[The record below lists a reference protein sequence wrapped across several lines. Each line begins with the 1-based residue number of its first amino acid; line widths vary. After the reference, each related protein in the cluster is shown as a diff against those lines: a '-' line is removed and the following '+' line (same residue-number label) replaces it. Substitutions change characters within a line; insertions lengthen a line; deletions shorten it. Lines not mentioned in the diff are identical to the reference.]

1 MIMIIE
7 IADLNC
13 GFTEFAND
21 LKALGESQNL
31 DIRAMHETI
40 FDAMHKI

>member
-1 MIMIIE
+1 MIMVIE
-7 IADLNC
+7 IAELNC
-13 GFTEFAND
+13 AFTEFANN
-21 LKALGESQNL
+21 LKALGEAENL